1 MGKEELEEIAKR
13 KMQIIAQK
21 VKEELPNGFG
31 FVVLAFEFNAVP
43 NTAQMMYVSNANRND
58 VEKAMEEWIYNLIYL
73 IYLKFMK
80 CQKNKIKWR
89 VIQMIYEFEMLGD
102 VVGKARPRMNTRT
115 GRAYTP
121 TNTKNYEYFL
131 RQWFIRE
138 YPNFT
143 TIESRVKVTI
153 IAYFGIPKST
163 SKKKEAEMLANI
175 ISPTKKP
182 DADNIVKIVLDAMN
196 KFAFKDDTQVTKL
209 EIEKK
214 YSRTPRIYV
223 KIEEY

>member
-1 MGKEELEEIAKR
+1 
-13 KMQIIAQK
+13 
-21 VKEELPNGFG
+21 
-31 FVVLAFEFNAVP
+31 
-43 NTAQMMYVSNANRND
+43 
-58 VEKAMEEWIYNLIYL
+58 
-73 IYLKFMK
+73 
-80 CQKNKIKWR
+80 
-89 VIQMIYEFEMLGD
+89 MIYEFEVPGEIT
-102 VVGKARPRMNTRT
+102 GKARPRLNTRS
-115 GRAYTP
+115 GKVYTP
-121 TNTKNYEYFL
+121 TKTKNYEYLTRF
-131 RQWFIRE
+131 
-138 YPNFT
+138 YFT
-143 TIESRVKVTI
+143 QKYQDYTPVEGRVKISI
-153 IAYFGIPKST
+153 IAYFDIPKST

>member
-1 MGKEELEEIAKR
+1 
-13 KMQIIAQK
+13 
-21 VKEELPNGFG
+21 
-31 FVVLAFEFNAVP
+31 
-43 NTAQMMYVSNANRND
+43 MM
-58 VEKAMEEWIYNLIYL
+58 
-73 IYLKFMK
+73 
-80 CQKNKIKWR
+80 
-89 VIQMIYEFEMLGD
+89 YEFEMIGD

-163 SKKKEAEMLANI
+163 SKKKEAEMLCGA

-182 DADNIVKIVLDAMN
+182 DWDNIGKIVSDALN
-196 KFAFKDDTQVTKL
+196 KFAFKDDSQITDVR
-209 EIEKK
+209 IFKK
-214 YSRTPRIYV
+214 YAKTPKVIV
-223 KIEEY
+223 QIGEY

>member
-1 MGKEELEEIAKR
+1 M
-13 KMQIIAQK
+13 
-21 VKEELPNGFG
+21 V
-31 FVVLAFEFNAVP
+31 
-43 NTAQMMYVSNANRND
+43 
-58 VEKAMEEWIYNLIYL
+58 
-73 IYLKFMK
+73 
-80 CQKNKIKWR
+80 
-89 VIQMIYEFEMLGD
+89 YEFEMIGD
-102 VVGKARPRMNTRT
+102 IVGKARPRMNTKT

-121 TNTKNYEYFL
+121 TNTKLYEYSL

-138 YPNFT
+138 YPYFT
-143 TIESRVKVTI
+143 PIETRVKVTI

-163 SKKKEAEMLANI
+163 SKKKEAEMLQEI

-214 YSRTPRIYV
+214 YDKTPRIYI